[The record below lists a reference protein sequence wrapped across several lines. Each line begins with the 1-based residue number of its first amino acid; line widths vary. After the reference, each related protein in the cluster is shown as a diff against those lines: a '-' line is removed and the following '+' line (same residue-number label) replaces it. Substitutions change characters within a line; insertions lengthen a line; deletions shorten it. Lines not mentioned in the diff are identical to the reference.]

1 MNPIIEEEINDDIAV
16 EIRKNMEIIIKY
28 YDSINTKVINIQKEL
43 NQLKYLLEL
52 KKSKSIMQEEDDEK
66 QFETK
71 QKMYLSKLNKK
82 EILNPKES
90 TLNYYKI
97 KFSED
102 KYIIV

>member
-1 MNPIIEEEINDDIAV
+1 MNPIIEEEFTDDIAV
-16 EIRKNMEIIIKY
+16 EIRKNMETIVKY
-28 YDSINTKVINIQKEL
+28 YDSINTKIINFEKQL
-43 NQLKYLLEL
+43 NNLKYLLEL
-52 KKSKSIMQEEDDEK
+52 KKAKSIINNEDDKKKYE
-66 QFETK
+66 QK

-102 KYIIV
+102 KYII

>member
-16 EIRKNMEIIIKY
+16 EIRKNMETIVKY
-28 YDSINTKVINIQKEL
+28 YDSINTKIINFEKQL
-43 NQLKYLLEL
+43 NNLKYLLEL
-52 KKSKSIMQEEDDEK
+52 KKAKSIINNEDDKKYE
-66 QFETK
+66 QK

-102 KYIIV
+102 KYII

>member
-1 MNPIIEEEINDDIAV
+1 
-16 EIRKNMEIIIKY
+16 
-28 YDSINTKVINIQKEL
+28 
-43 NQLKYLLEL
+43 
-52 KKSKSIMQEEDDEK
+52 MQEEDDKK

-90 TLNYYKI
+90 TLNYYKT

-102 KYIIV
+102 TYIIV

>member
-16 EIRKNMEIIIKY
+16 EIRKNMETIVKY
-28 YDSINTKVINIQKEL
+28 YDSINTKIINFEKQL
-43 NQLKYLLEL
+43 NNLKYLLEL
-52 KKSKSIMQEEDDEK
+52 KKAKSIINNEDDKKNYE
-66 QFETK
+66 QK

-90 TLNYYKI
+90 TLQYYKI

-102 KYIIV
+102 KYII

>member
-16 EIRKNMEIIIKY
+16 EIRKNMETIVKY
-28 YDSINTKVINIQKEL
+28 YDSINTKIINFEKQL
-43 NQLKYLLEL
+43 NNLKYLLEL
-52 KKSKSIMQEEDDEK
+52 KKAKSIINNEDDKKKYE
-66 QFETK
+66 QK

-90 TLNYYKI
+90 TLQYYKI

-102 KYIIV
+102 KYII

>member
-1 MNPIIEEEINDDIAV
+1 
-16 EIRKNMEIIIKY
+16 
-28 YDSINTKVINIQKEL
+28 
-43 NQLKYLLEL
+43 
-52 KKSKSIMQEEDDEK
+52 MQEEDDEK

-82 EILNPKES
+82 EILNPKEN

-97 KFSED
+97 KFSDD